1 MRRETFITSS
11 PMARRPSTEH
21 TTGGERPRRAYFP
34 NPLGVRAVRLIEA
47 RQPVEQPIAVPLID
61 HETGEVLE
69 RDLVGGLDLSE

>member
-1 MRRETFITSS
+1 
-11 PMARRPSTEH
+11 MARRPSTEH

-47 RQPVEQPIAVPLID
+47 RQPVEQPIAVPLVD